1 MSTKNFIMKPMEI
14 IASVTEPNTN
24 VLWLNLNDNTIYRYG
39 KNGWAPIGGISA
51 EEMFN
56 ILNTPV

>member
-1 MSTKNFIMKPMEI
+1 MNKLEI
-14 IASVTEPNTN
+14 IASVKEPNTN

-39 KNGWAPIGGISA
+39 NNGWAPIGGISA
-51 EEMFN
+51 QEMFN

>member
-1 MSTKNFIMKPMEI
+1 MNKLEI

-39 KNGWAPIGGISA
+39 KNGWSPIGGISA

>member
-1 MSTKNFIMKPMEI
+1 MTTKNFIMKPMEI
-14 IASVTEPNTN
+14 IASVIEPNTN

-39 KNGWAPIGGISA
+39 NNGWTPIGGISA

>member
-1 MSTKNFIMKPMEI
+1 MNKLEI
-14 IASVTEPNTN
+14 VASVTEPNTN

-39 KNGWAPIGGISA
+39 NNGWSPIGGISA